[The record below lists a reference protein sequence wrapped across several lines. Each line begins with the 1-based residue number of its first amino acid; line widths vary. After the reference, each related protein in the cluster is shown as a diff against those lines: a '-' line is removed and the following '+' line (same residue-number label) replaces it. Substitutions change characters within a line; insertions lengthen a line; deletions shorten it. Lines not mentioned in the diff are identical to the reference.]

1 MHVGLTTIRFGV
13 ILQWLSCKRG
23 VLFFLE
29 VSTILLFF
37 YELSH
42 DTLICKS
49 EYAVLPE
56 WKPAVYDNTHGV
68 NLVTATT
75 RRNSPN
81 VRFLKF
87 FFLLLLYTHKT
98 EKHAWLS

>member
-1 MHVGLTTIRFGV
+1 MYVGLTTIRFGV
-13 ILQWLSCKRG
+13 ILRWLSCKRG

-56 WKPAVYDNTHGV
+56 WKPPVYDNTHGV

-81 VRFLKF
+81 VRSLKF
-87 FFLLLLYTHKT
+87 SFLLLLYTHKT

>member
-1 MHVGLTTIRFGV
+1 M
-13 ILQWLSCKRG
+13 
-23 VLFFLE
+23 E

-56 WKPAVYDNTHGV
+56 WKTPVYDNTHGV

-81 VRFLKF
+81 VRSLKF
-87 FFLLLLYTHKT
+87 SFLLLLYTHKT